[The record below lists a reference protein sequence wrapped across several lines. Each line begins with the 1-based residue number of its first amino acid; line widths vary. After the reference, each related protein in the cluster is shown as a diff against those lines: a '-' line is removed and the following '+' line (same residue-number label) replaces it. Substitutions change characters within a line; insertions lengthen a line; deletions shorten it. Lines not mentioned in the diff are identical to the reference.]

1 MKSIVI
7 LNDSATEGSKNKQN
21 QMSDLEE
28 SSGKGHFNGD
38 QIQRLGVF
46 MSDLEESSKREFFAC
61 KSSSFSL
68 LLQFTSFTVV
78 FHFWG
83 GESNESVTFD

>member
-1 MKSIVI
+1 MR
-7 LNDSATEGSKNKQN
+7 
-21 QMSDLEE
+21 
-28 SSGKGHFNGD
+28 D

-46 MSDLEESSKREFFAC
+46 MCDLKESSKREFFAC

-78 FHFWG
+78 FYFWG
-83 GESNESVTFD
+83 GESNESVAFD

>member
-21 QMSDLEE
+21 RISD
-28 SSGKGHFNGD
+28 S
-38 QIQRLGVF
+38 
-46 MSDLEESSKREFFAC
+46 EESSKRDFFAC

-68 LLQFTSFTVV
+68 LLQFISFIVV
-78 FHFWG
+78 FYFWG
-83 GESNESVTFD
+83 GESNESVAFD

>member
-1 MKSIVI
+1 MEK
-7 LNDSATEGSKNKQN
+7 AT
-21 QMSDLEE
+21 LTR
-28 SSGKGHFNGD
+28 D

-68 LLQFTSFTVV
+68 LLQFTSFTV
-78 FHFWG
+78 FYFLG
-83 GESNESVTFD
+83 GESNESVAFD

>member
-1 MKSIVI
+1 MEK
-7 LNDSATEGSKNKQN
+7 AT
-21 QMSDLEE
+21 LTR
-28 SSGKGHFNGD
+28 D

-78 FHFWG
+78 FYFWG
-83 GESNESVTFD
+83 GESSESVAFD